1 MKETI
6 YTIPVSEA
14 YEKDCECPLCELE
27 RNLENEAVEYALGAA
42 MMEPDFRINS
52 NDKGY
57 CRRHFTKMFY
67 SGSKLPLALVLDTHL
82 EETEKKIRHFEK
94 SAEKI
99 KSEKKGVFKKSAAAD
114 VADEIS
120 KLLETVT
127 SSCVVCD
134 KVNYTMERYINV
146 LLDMYFDYP
155 EFKEKFD
162 LSKGVCLPH
171 FKMLSDFAKKSLKGE
186 KLNIFLS
193 VLIKKELMELSRIRE
208 DIHKFTLKFDYRN
221 KDMEWGTAKDAPIRT
236 IEKLSGYI
244 ENSADNS

>member
-99 KSEKKGVFKKSAAAD
+99 KSEKKGVFKKSPAAD

-120 KLLETVT
+120 KLLEN
-127 SSCVVCD
+127 SCIGSL
-134 KVNYTMERYINV
+134 VN
-146 LLDMYFDYP
+146 
-155 EFKEKFD
+155 KD
-162 LSKGVCLPH
+162 LSQTCNDLTVGCETLDRDYADYHKYKEYLEPLGLRKIRLQAGWAKTEKSKG
-171 FKMLSDFAKKSLKGE
+171 KYDFAWLDKAAALAAKYDLKV
-186 KLNIFLS
+186 IMCTS
-193 VLIKKELMELSRIRE
+193 TATPPVWLSRKRR
-208 DIHKFTLKFDYRN
+208 LQ
-221 KDMEWGTAKDAPIRT
+221 
-236 IEKLSGYI
+236 
-244 ENSADNS
+244 